1 MAPARART
9 RSIDHGTVNHAGV
22 LAMTVPHAP
31 VRGAP
36 SGPAAFP
43 DSPLACALRQ
53 PMLLGLFLP
62 IQAGGWSASQ
72 LPRTTDW
79 SFDYNAALVRKAE
92 DLGFDL
98 AFGLSQW
105 LPKGGYGGVLNGQ
118 ALDSFMAL
126 AAMAAITSKIILI
139 STVHV
144 LYGPWHPLHFA
155 KFGATLDHISKGRW
169 GVNIV
174 TGHRAVEH
182 EMFGWSRI
190 EHDRRYELAS
200 EFIDVVQRLWSET
213 ENYSY
218 ESERWKLNN
227 AFVTP
232 KPMYGRPV
240 LVNATGSDA
249 GIDFAA
255 RYSDIVFMTSPTG
268 SEIESA
274 LDSLPAHI
282 ARIKR
287 EARENGREVRAL
299 INPMVICRETE
310 REAQAYY
317 RAIVEHADP
326 EAAPQGMGRFDSD
339 AHAWRGLAGR
349 DGPEHRALGGNIQI
363 VGSPDQVA
371 NYILRLKAAG
381 IDGVQLSFYD
391 FKPDLDFFG
400 ARVLPLLKQA
410 GLRR

>member
-1 MAPARART
+1 MTTLDIPARIT
-9 RSIDHGTVNHAGV
+9 
-22 LAMTVPHAP
+22 PFF
-31 VRGAP
+31 
-36 SGPAAFP
+36 PADFA
-43 DSPLACALRQ
+43 DSPLSQALRQ
-53 PMLLGLFLP
+53 PLMLGLFLP
-62 IQAGGWSASQ
+62 IQAGGWSASR

-79 SFDYNAALVRKAE
+79 SFDYNVDLVRQAE

-98 AFGLSQW
+98 VFGLSQW

-118 ALDSFMAL
+118 ALDSFIVL
-126 AAMAAITSKIILI
+126 AAMAAITTRIMLI

-169 GVNIV
+169 GVNVV

-200 EFIDVVQRLWSET
+200 DFLDVVQRLWWET
-213 ENYSY
+213 ENFSY
-218 ESERWKLNN
+218 EGERWRLRN

-232 KPMYGRPV
+232 KPRFGRPV
-240 LVNATGSDA
+240 IVNATGSDA

-255 RYSDIVFMTSPTG
+255 RYSDVVFMTSPTG
-268 SEIESA
+268 SDIESA
-274 LDSLPAHI
+274 LESLPEHV

-287 EARENGREVRAL
+287 EARSKGREVRTL
-299 INPMVICRETE
+299 INPMVVCRETE
-310 REAQAYY
+310 RDTRAYY
-317 RAIVEHADP
+317 QAILEHADP
-326 EAAPQGMGRFDSD
+326 VAAPRGFGRFDSD
-339 AHAWRGLAGR
+339 AHAWRGRAVHDR
-349 DGPEHRALGGNIQI
+349 PEQRVLGGNIQI
-363 VGSPDQVA
+363 VGTPEQVVEH
-371 NYILRLKAAG
+371 IRRLKDVG

-391 FKPDLDFFG
+391 FKPDLTLFG
-400 ARVLPLLKQA
+400 ESVLPLLRQA